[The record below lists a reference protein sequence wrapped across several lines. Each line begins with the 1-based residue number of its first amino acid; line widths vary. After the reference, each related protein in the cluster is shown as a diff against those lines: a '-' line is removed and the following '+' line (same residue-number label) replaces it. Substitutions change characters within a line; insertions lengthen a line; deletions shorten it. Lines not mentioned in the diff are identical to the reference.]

1 MLRSQFPRSYRRFLS
16 LPLLGPIANGL
27 DDWLATT
34 GYTRGSRQNAIL
46 RLRHVDAELRRR
58 GVKQLADLTLPVLH
72 DSWCI
77 LRKTYPFSART
88 VRILERYL
96 VANSLIANVQPATAV
111 SPTSILIEEYARY
124 LREVRGLAAPT
135 VSLYRYTAQCFLQ
148 HLDNKEVALKDLQA
162 AQTESYITEASKRLV
177 RRSLQTD
184 ITALRAFLRF
194 LAIDG
199 RVPAGL
205 AGQIDRPR
213 LYRLEQL
220 PRALPWETVRALL
233 RSIDRTSAKGLRDYA
248 IFLLIAT
255 YGLRTSDVVAITLD
269 DLRWRQGSLRI
280 HQHKTLSP
288 LELPLTNEVTSAVV
302 KHLKRTPPPPPHRRI
317 FLRTRAPIG
326 ALKPIA
332 VTDAFD
338 SWARKSGL
346 SIPFH
351 GPHCLRH
358 SLAVHLLKKG
368 TPLKTIG
375 DILGHRPVESTSTYL
390 RLATEDLRG
399 VSLPVPGTKR
409 HAKGGRQ

>member
-111 SPTSILIEEYARY
+111 SPASILIEEYARH

-162 AQTESYITEASKRLV
+162 AQTESYITEASKR
-177 RRSLQTD
+177 RSGEASKPTS
-184 ITALRAFLRF
+184 
-194 LAIDG
+194 
-199 RVPAGL
+199 
-205 AGQIDRPR
+205 PR
-213 LYRLEQL
+213 
-220 PRALPWETVRALL
+220 
-233 RSIDRTSAKGLRDYA
+233 
-248 IFLLIAT
+248 
-255 YGLRTSDVVAITLD
+255 
-269 DLRWRQGSLRI
+269 
-280 HQHKTLSP
+280 
-288 LELPLTNEVTSAVV
+288 
-302 KHLKRTPPPPPHRRI
+302 
-317 FLRTRAPIG
+317 
-326 ALKPIA
+326 
-332 VTDAFD
+332 
-338 SWARKSGL
+338 
-346 SIPFH
+346 
-351 GPHCLRH
+351 
-358 SLAVHLLKKG
+358 
-368 TPLKTIG
+368 
-375 DILGHRPVESTSTYL
+375 
-390 RLATEDLRG
+390 
-399 VSLPVPGTKR
+399 
-409 HAKGGRQ
+409 